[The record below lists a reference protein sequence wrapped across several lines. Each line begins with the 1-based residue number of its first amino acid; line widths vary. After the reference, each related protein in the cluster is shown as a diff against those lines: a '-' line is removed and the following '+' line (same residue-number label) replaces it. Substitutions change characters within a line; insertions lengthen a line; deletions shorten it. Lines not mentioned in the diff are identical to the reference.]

1 MVVCRTA
8 WYVEAPLQRGFGG
21 MHWMEG
27 ADPRC
32 LTLVSFKCYFTQSCG
47 FKTQG
52 AQLCDFVGMHR
63 MSDENLY
70 DSIALAER
78 IKNQAK
84 DRNIQLKE
92 MFDVLDLSRNT
103 LSSLRTGRMMAADS
117 LARIADYLDC
127 SMDYLMGRT
136 GDPAAQQVDLT
147 ADERQKVNE
156 YVQFLLSQ
164 RNPSSGG
171 L

>member
-1 MVVCRTA
+1 MPVINSYNSVTI
-8 WYVEAPLQRGFGG
+8 
-21 MHWMEG
+21 
-27 ADPRC
+27 ADNIK
-32 LTLVSFKCYFTQSCG
+32 L
-47 FKTQG
+47 
-52 AQLCDFVGMHR
+52 
-63 MSDENLY
+63 
-70 DSIALAER
+70 LARE
-78 IKNQAK
+78 K
-84 DRNIQLKE
+84 DIQLKD
-92 MFDVLDLSRNT
+92 MLDVLGLSRNT
-103 LSSLRTGRMMAADS
+103 LSNLRSGRMIAIDS